1 MSKHLSAK
9 QVEDYQQRQL
19 PPEDLLAA
27 DDHLAECSECRNVV
41 RSPMNTAAVTVY
53 ADLASETSVAE
64 HPSFEQKA
72 AYVEG
77 LLTGDARRMIED
89 HLASCAQCAPQ
100 VADLRTFRNQIAPEM
115 DREFLPG
122 DLAQGA
128 KLQRNVDQ
136 SSRTLSPPLL
146 KIPGWIYA
154 VAPALLLLALAA
166 WVAWKSTTSKATD
179 QLAVASPTPAPTPAP
194 TIAPVL
200 VPTLAPSSVDSQIA
214 ADIEK
219 WPFDINDWR
228 VLR

>member
-1 MSKHLSAK
+1 MTKHLSVK

-53 ADLASETSVAE
+53 ADLASEISVAE

-128 KLQRNVDQ
+128 KLQRKPDQ

-146 KIPGWIYA
+146 KIPGWS
-154 VAPALLLLALAA
+154 LC
-166 WVAWKSTTSKATD
+166 SRTSF
-179 QLAVASPTPAPTPAP
+179 VASRVSGMGSVEIDHKQGDRPACCHVADTCSD
-194 TIAPVL
+194 TCSNYC
-200 VPTLAPSSVDSQIA
+200 PSPCSNTCTV
-214 ADIEK
+214 
-219 WPFDINDWR
+219 
-228 VLR
+228 VC